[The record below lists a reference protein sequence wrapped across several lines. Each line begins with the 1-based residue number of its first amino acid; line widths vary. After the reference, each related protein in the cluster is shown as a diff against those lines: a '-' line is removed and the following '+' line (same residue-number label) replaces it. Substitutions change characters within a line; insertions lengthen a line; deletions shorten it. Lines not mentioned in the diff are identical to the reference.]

1 MDIERRQN
9 AGEDPPPTQ
18 SPEPRLKPSQVA
30 LAGVTLLA
38 VFAGAWLI
46 LKLKDVLIMAFIALV
61 IAATIRPMK
70 VFLRRLRLP
79 KFLAIAMVY
88 LGILGVFVAFAILV
102 IPTLVVQGEGLVTG
116 LPQLYAGMVSSLQA
130 SPDAF
135 LSSLPGK
142 LPSGDQLAAQLQAMG
157 GSILR
162 GAMDLGKGIA
172 SFVAQ
177 MLAIVALSVYLTAG
191 QSRLERFWLSLAP
204 AGRRSELLGIWRQ
217 IESRLGSY
225 VRGELLLMAFIGVLA
240 GLGYLVMGLPY
251 ALALGAIAGLLEF
264 VPMVGPILGALP
276 AIVVALSISPHLA
289 LIVVG
294 YSIVIQ
300 LTENNILVPRLMGH
314 SVGVSPVTVILSVFS
329 FTALLGIIGA
339 FLAIP
344 LAAIIQVLMDHLIV
358 HAGLG
363 PTDEAEEENL
373 GVLPKLRSRIRR
385 LRVEGLRRLRSG
397 SSRINLAAGDS
408 DDMDAQAERLLDEA
422 DETLTDIA
430 QNTASGTVEE
440 YSSRL
445 ADVELAVD
453 HAGAIVKE
461 AKVDEVIVREDQKE
475 EGRKA

>member
-1 MDIERRQN
+1 MNIERRQN
-9 AGEDPPPTQ
+9 AGEDQPPSQ
-18 SPEPRLKPSQVA
+18 SPDSRLKPSQVA

-88 LGILGVFVAFAILV
+88 LGILGVLVAFAILV

-162 GAMDLGKGIA
+162 GAMDLGKGI
-172 SFVAQ
+172 
-177 MLAIVALSVYLTAG
+177 AIVALSVYLTAG

-276 AIVVALSISPHLA
+276 AIVVALSVSPHLA

-363 PTDEAEEENL
+363 ATEEEEDEGL
-373 GVLPKLRSRIRR
+373 GDVPKLRSRIRR
-385 LRVEGLRRLRSG
+385 LRVAGLWRLRSG
-397 SSRINLAAGDS
+397 NSRINLAAGDS
-408 DDMDAQAERLLDEA
+408 DDLDAQAERLLDEA
-422 DETLTDIA
+422 DETLADKA
-430 QNTASGTVEE
+430 RNTASESAEE

-445 ADVELAVD
+445 ADVELAVE
-453 HAGAIVKE
+453 HAGAIVEE
-461 AKVDEVIVREDQKE
+461 AKVDEVIVCEDQKE
-475 EGRKA
+475 EGTKA